1 MLFAKILLAH
11 LLGDFLLQPKRALVH
26 KQAHRAG
33 SWFLYLHTLI
43 HFGLTMLL
51 VWDLGFWKM
60 AAIIA
65 GSHLLIDLAKL
76 YTRSW
81 FANER
86 IPFIL
91 DQLAHIGVLFAVA
104 TYPATAATASE
115 ALGNADWPLLA
126 GLFFVTFPAAIIN
139 AKLLEGLSDQIQLDH
154 TSLPG
159 AGMLIGILERLLVFL
174 FILLDRWEA
183 IGLLIAAKSVFR
195 FNDLKESNNRK
206 WTEYILIGT
215 LLSFG
220 MAMAAGLA
228 VSG

>member
-1 MLFAKILLAH
+1 MLFSQLLLAH
-11 LLGDFLLQPKRALVH
+11 LLGDFLLQPRRALVH
-26 KQAHRAG
+26 KQTHRAG
-33 SWFLYLHTLI
+33 SWFLYVHALI
-43 HFGLTMLL
+43 HFVLTLLL
-51 VWDLGFWKM
+51 VWDLHFWKL
-60 AAIIA
+60 AGIIA
-65 GSHLLIDLAKL
+65 ITHLLIDLAKL
-76 YTRSW
+76 YARSW
-81 FANER
+81 FANDR

-91 DQLAHIGVLFAVA
+91 DQLAHLAVLFAVA
-104 TYPATAATASE
+104 TYPETAATVTD
-115 ALGNADWPLLA
+115 ALANADWALLA

-139 AKLLEGLSDQIQLDH
+139 AKLLEGLSNQIQLDH

-159 AGMLIGILERLLVFL
+159 AGMIIGILERLLVFL

-228 VSG
+228 VGV